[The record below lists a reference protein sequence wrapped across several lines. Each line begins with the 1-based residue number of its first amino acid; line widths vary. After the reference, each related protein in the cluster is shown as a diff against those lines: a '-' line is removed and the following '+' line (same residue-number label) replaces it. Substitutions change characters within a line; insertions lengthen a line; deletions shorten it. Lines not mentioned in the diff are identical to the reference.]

1 MRQSRVEVS
10 CKFDSSLSTIIYHLN
25 GSSFLLSQNDE
36 HCGHCE
42 GCEARK
48 SVFICNAAKRF
59 VNLSVTKSESVT
71 LWKRWGRLFSH
82 QFHFF
87 GFWRADAIA
96 AFSSTETWSENNASP
111 IRSSYIYQ
119 RCPRTLLIAICA
131 TWLSTGLNASSVCNR
146 GHWMAHRICSE
157 HWTQQTQLQWRDK
170 FASALEAREKLVG
183 TASGNIKSI

>member
-1 MRQSRVEVS
+1 MRQSRVKVS
-10 CKFDSSLSTIIYHLN
+10 CKSDSSLSTIIYHSN

-59 VNLSVTKSESVT
+59 VDLSVTKSESVT

-87 GFWRADAIA
+87 WLLKSRHHCCFLLNW
-96 AFSSTETWSENNASP
+96 NL
-111 IRSSYIYQ
+111 IRKQCKSYQVFLYIPKVSSYLVDCNLRY
-119 RCPRTLLIAICA
+119 LAI
-131 TWLSTGLNASSVCNR
+131 N
-146 GHWMAHRICSE
+146 
-157 HWTQQTQLQWRDK
+157 WTECLQCEETN
-170 FASALEAREKLVG
+170 SPQHLKLVR
-183 TASGNIKSI
+183 SQLELLP